1 MNNRELGGEWSYMS
15 RRAVRYLSRF
25 PSSEA
30 RFRTVMTTAL
40 NKRMDIAPGKK
51 EYDIVGFIDALTT
64 YVTELGYL
72 DDKKLAEGL
81 LNSYRRRGDA
91 QRLIRQKL
99 KKKGIPAAIIADTLS
114 GHTEEN
120 ELEAALRYIE
130 KKRLTK
136 EWETLDYK
144 DRQRILQRLARRG
157 FSYGVATKAL
167 KMACET

>member
-1 MNNRELGGEWSYMS
+1 MEVPLGETSPEI
-15 RRAVRYLSRF
+15 VRFVDS
-25 PSSEA
+25 
-30 RFRTVMTTAL
+30 
-40 NKRMDIAPGKK
+40 
-51 EYDIVGFIDALTT
+51 LTD

-72 DDKKLAEGL
+72 NDRRLAEGL

-99 KKKGIPAAIIADTLS
+99 KKKGIPAAIIAETLS

-120 ELEAALRYIE
+120 ELASALRFVE

-136 EWETLDYK
+136 DWETLDFRG
-144 DRQRILQRLARRG
+144 RQRILQRLARRG

-167 KMACET
+167 EMARDG

>member
-1 MNNRELGGEWSYMS
+1 MKNKKLDAEWSYMS

-30 RFRTVMTTAL
+30 RFRTVMTAAL
-40 NKRMDIAPGKK
+40 NKRMEVPLG
-51 EYDIVGFIDALTT
+51 ETSPEIVRFVDSLTD

-72 DDKKLAEGL
+72 NDKRLAEGL

-99 KKKGIPAAIIADTLS
+99 KKKGIPAAIIAETLS

-120 ELEAALRYIE
+120 ELASALRFVE

-136 EWETLDYK
+136 DWETLDFRG
-144 DRQRILQRLARRG
+144 RQRILQRLARRG

-167 KMACET
+167 EMARDG